1 MTERQMHEQSDGA
14 LNETTKSLNKQYNA
28 AYKEAKDYL
37 AIELAKVE
45 LSGTAQQ
52 RYNELLKYDRLDKMC
67 SEVADIILNANKT
80 TKKEVNNLAVAVYKM
95 NYDWQAGKLGLDGVN
110 KTESK
115 EAYEEV
121 DMFDVIALAAL
132 TDKDVIERDVKSK
145 IVQAV
150 MSKAGVRPIITA
162 VKNVAEK
169 NLSDSV
175 RIATTATTQTEN
187 KGRADVVEVA
197 KKQGRKFRK
206 VWRAVGDNRTR
217 QAHRM
222 ASGQVQDFDKPFIVG
237 GEKMM
242 YPADVS
248 LGASAKNTINCRCRM
263 AVIEYDG
270 QTS

>member
-1 MTERQMHEQSDGA
+1 MRIERLTE
-14 LNETTKSLNKQYNA
+14 ETKNNILEN
-28 AYKEAKDYL
+28 
-37 AIELAKVE
+37 
-45 LSGTAQQ
+45 
-52 RYNELLKYDRLDKMC
+52 LLKRSPNQYGRYQAAVDEILADVKERKDAAVLDY
-67 SEVADIILNANKT
+67 
-80 TKKEVNNLAVAVYKM
+80 TKKFDKAELTAEQLRVS
-95 NYDWQAGKLGLDGVN
+95 G
-110 KTESK
+110 EEIK

-121 DMFDVIALAAL
+121 DIFDTIAFAAL
-132 TDKDVIERDVKSK
+132 TDKKSIEREIKSK
-145 IVQAV
+145 IVQAL

-162 VKNVAEK
+162 IKNVAES
-169 NLSDSV
+169 NLSDNV

-217 QAHRM
+217 PAHRM

-242 YPADVS
+242 YPADIS

-263 AVIEYDG
+263 AVIEYK
-270 QTS
+270 

>member
-1 MTERQMHEQSDGA
+1 MTERQIHEHSDDV
-14 LNETTKSLNKQYNA
+14 LNDTTKMLNKQYNA
-28 AYKEAKDYL
+28 AYKEARDFL

-45 LSGTAQQ
+45 LSGTAQE
-52 RYNELLKYDRLDKMC
+52 RFGELSKYDRLDKIC
-67 SEVADIILNANKT
+67 EKLANIFVNANKAS
-80 TKKEVNNLAVAVYKM
+80 KKEVNNLAVSVYKI
-95 NYDWQAGKLGLDGVN
+95 NYDWQAEQLGLKGTN
-110 KTESK
+110 KAESK

-121 DMFDVIALAAL
+121 DIFDTIAFAAL
-132 TDKDVIERDVKSK
+132 TDKKSIEREIKSK
-145 IVQAV
+145 IVQAL

-162 VKNVAEK
+162 IKNVAES
-169 NLSDSV
+169 NLSDNV

-217 QAHRM
+217 QAHRA

-242 YPADVS
+242 YPADIS

-263 AVIEYDG
+263 AVIEYK
-270 QTS
+270 

>member
-1 MTERQMHEQSDGA
+1 MTERQMHEQSDGV
-14 LNETTKSLNKQYNA
+14 LNETTKLLNKQYNA

-45 LSGTAQQ
+45 LSGMAQQ

-67 SEVADIILNANKT
+67 SEVANIILNANKT

-95 NYDWQAGKLGLDGVN
+95 NYDWQADKLGLDGVN

-150 MSKAGVRPIITA
+150 MSKAGDHSDHANGKQRA
-162 VKNVAEK
+162 CRCCGSCEK
-169 NLSDSV
+169 ARTEIPQSMESGW
-175 RIATTATTQTEN
+175 RQSHKAGTQTCE
-187 KGRADVVEVA
+187 
-197 KKQGRKFRK
+197 
-206 VWRAVGDNRTR
+206 RTSTR
-217 QAHRM
+217 
-222 ASGQVQDFDKPFIVG
+222 
-237 GEKMM
+237 
-242 YPADVS
+242 
-248 LGASAKNTINCRCRM
+248 L
-263 AVIEYDG
+263 
-270 QTS
+270 